1 MDVDRLILFSSCASS
16 PHNLDCNRPS
26 SNSGGL
32 CSVSVHLQLILVGD
46 NIDVLYF
53 LCQMFWLCLLYSVSH
68 ILGIVYHI
76 QPHTLLPLLFSLLR
90 APTVTSGC

>member
-32 CSVSVHLQLILVGD
+32 CSVYVHLQLIWVGD

-53 LCQMFWLCLLYSVSH
+53 VCQMFWLCLLYSVGH
-68 ILGIVYHI
+68 IMGIVYHI
-76 QPHTLLPLLFSLLR
+76 QHHTLLSLPFSLLR